1 MTEESIVTLEF
12 LQNQIS
18 GNVPVIES
26 KIGWTVDDLTI
37 DFEIA
42 KINQEIKEL
51 IITRDKVSN
60 EFKIAIELLNN
71 IEKKRDMIR
80 KSINK
85 KNRKKLFEEYDA
97 LTIKSSEL
105 KVKVTLLRD
114 EIDTIVSTKEIKIN
128 TLSCL
133 NNQYKDLLMLFEQ
146 ADQIAYDLD
155 KPTPDE
161 APVIMASG

>member
-105 KVKVTLLRD
+105 KKWY
-114 EIDTIVSTKEIKIN
+114 S
-128 TLSCL
+128 SFL
-133 NNQYKDLLMLFEQ
+133 NN
-146 ADQIAYDLD
+146 
-155 KPTPDE
+155 
-161 APVIMASG
+161 